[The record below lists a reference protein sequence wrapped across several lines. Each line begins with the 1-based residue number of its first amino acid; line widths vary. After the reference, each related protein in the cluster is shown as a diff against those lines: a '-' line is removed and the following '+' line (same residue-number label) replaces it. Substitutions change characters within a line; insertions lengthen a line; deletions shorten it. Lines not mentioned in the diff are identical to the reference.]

1 LNGDIQETLGGAM
14 SNQLDRILKLPDV
27 IQTVGLK
34 RSRLYTLIS
43 TGDFPPPVRLST
55 RAVGWRAS
63 SIQEWIES
71 RALATEARFVRGR
84 AARVLRG
91 ESSDV
96 T

>member
-1 LNGDIQETLGGAM
+1 M
-14 SNQLDRILKLPDV
+14 LKPVDPIMRLPAV
-27 IQTVGLK
+27 VEAVGLR
-34 RSRLYTLIS
+34 RSRLYSLIAS
-43 TGDFPPPVRLST
+43 GDFPPPVRLST

-63 SIQEWIES
+63 SIQKWIES